1 MSYVPL
7 GTRCDSLRVL
17 ESRLD
22 PEMKIVGLVSSY
34 REGQLLESAIGS
46 LAALDAI
53 VVFEGPVEQNAD
65 LSGPESVI
73 PNRVGSL
80 QVNVVRGEWPAD
92 AAKRTAMIEWCHT
105 RRWLQG
111 EDVWGLWLDGDE
123 ILLWGE
129 YLADWIRAAASAG
142 TLEDPVAGWPISL
155 VELDGSVAWCMGK
168 LVRVDLIEKYLISSS
183 FIQMR
188 GGETRTVGNVQ
199 CWTPTDGPTQF
210 TESAVPPTDKDL
222 DRGRTER
229 LPHWRARPPLAGE
242 PHLQHRWM
250 LRPRERQVE
259 RQHKAEERNYEGVV
273 LP

>member
-1 MSYVPL
+1 
-7 GTRCDSLRVL
+7 
-17 ESRLD
+17 
-22 PEMKIVGLVSSY
+22 MKIVGLVSSF
-34 REGQLLESAIGS
+34 REGALLESAIRS

-73 PNRVGSL
+73 PNRVGNL

-129 YLADWIRAAASAG
+129 YLRDWVTAAASVG
-142 TLEDPVAGWPISL
+142 DEENPVLGWPISL
-155 VELDGSVAWCMGK
+155 VELDSSVAWCRSK
-168 LVRVDLIEKYLISSS
+168 LVRIDLIERYLVSSS
-183 FIQMR
+183 YVQLKSGQTI
-188 GGETRTVGNVQ
+188 TIGNLQ
-199 CWTPTDGPTQF
+199 CWTPLDGPTQF
-210 TESAVPPTDKDL
+210 AEVNGET
-222 DRGRTER
+222 
-229 LPHWRARPPLAGE
+229 LPHWRARPPLQGE

-250 LRPRERQVE
+250 IRPKGREVE
-259 RQHKAEERNYEGVV
+259 RQGKAEERNYEGVA